1 MPEPAQVDI
10 DFLLD
15 RPPVPDDKTFEIA
28 LVMGGTV
35 SAGAY
40 TAGAVDFLI
49 EALDC
54 WETAAAQG
62 DPAAPRHNVTL
73 KVLTGTS
80 GGGVMAAIL
89 ARALAYDFPHISRT
103 SDPADYAI
111 NPLFKTWFSDLR
123 LPGFLDNSDIDDK
136 TFASLLNPAP
146 INQAAASIAG
156 FALPQKEKSR
166 RYLGS
171 PLRVIVTLTNLTG
184 IPFKTDFSDGLSQTY
199 VDHADYAKFAVG
211 MPKPDP
217 LNQGKLV
224 NRAVTPYPDEFGLT
238 AAPIAVPHPISW
250 QDFAAFGMATGAFPI
265 GFPPRKLSRPVD
277 HYRYRVVAIPQ
288 VESTIPQFVALTPD
302 WQRLGQSPGVNATYH
317 FWAVDGG
324 ATDNEPIQLARTA
337 LSGYRQRNLRAGDKA
352 NRAVVLIDPFAG
364 EADLGP
370 AVKFAADGTALPLG
384 LADLAGGFLNTLT
397 QQTRY
402 DTADLLLAADQ
413 DVYSRFML
421 TATRT
426 SQNDGQKPYR
436 GGDALATSGLDAFIG
451 FACPEYSRHD
461 YFLGRQNCQDFLKN
475 VFLLDRTNPI
485 MEYGWQTRLP
495 AGHDILA
502 AHNLLGA
509 AQLPIIPLLG
519 SARNPQTLDDWPI
532 ETLNPEDFRQ
542 MIETRFDAIV
552 SYELT
557 EHPLLKAT
565 AWIVDHILGGRK
577 VADAVIGAMQS
588 YIDTAKNRT

>member
-1 MPEPAQVDI
+1 MAEPAKVNI

-62 DPAAPRHNVTL
+62 DPAAPRHDVTL

-80 GGGVMAAIL
+80 GGGVIAAIL
-89 ARALAYDFPHISRT
+89 ARALAYDFPPISRT
-103 SDPADYAI
+103 SDPKDYAT
-111 NPLFKTWFSDLR
+111 NPLFKTWYSDLR
-123 LPGFLDNSDIDDK
+123 LPGFLDNSDLDEK

-146 INQAAASIAG
+146 INSAAAAIAG
-156 FALPQKEKSR
+156 FDLPGRQKSR
-166 RYLGS
+166 RYLAS

-184 IPFKTDFSDGLSQTY
+184 MPFKTDFSSGLSQTY

-217 LNQGKLV
+217 LKPGSLV
-224 NRAVTPYPDEFGLT
+224 NWTVTPYPDEFGLS
-238 AAPIAVPHPISW
+238 AAPIAVPHQISW
-250 QDFAAFGMATGAFPI
+250 PDFATFGMATGAFPI
-265 GFPPRKLSRPVD
+265 GFPPRELSRPLD

-288 VESTIPQFVALTPD
+288 VESTIPEFVALTPD
-302 WQRLGQSPGVNATYH
+302 WQQLGQLPGANATYQ

-324 ATDNEPIQLARTA
+324 ATDNEPIELARTA

-370 AVKFAADGTALPLG
+370 AVKFAPDGTPLPLG
-384 LADLAGGFLNTLT
+384 LAALGGGFLNTLT

-402 DTADLLLAADQ
+402 DTADLLLAADEN
-413 DVYSRFML
+413 VFSRFML
-421 TATRT
+421 TATRV
-426 SQNDGQKPYR
+426 SRKADQKPYV

-451 FACPEYSRHD
+451 FACPDYSRHD

-475 VFLLDRTNPI
+475 EFLLERTNPI
-485 MEYGWQTRLP
+485 MMYGWEP
-495 AGHDILA
+495 AQLA
-502 AHNLLGA
+502 AHNLSGA

-519 SARNPQTLDDWPI
+519 SARTPQTLDDWPVEKLDP
-532 ETLNPEDFRQ
+532 ETFRQ
-542 MIETRFDAIV
+542 MIEKRFNAILA
-552 SYELT
+552 YELS
-557 EHPLLKAT
+557 EHPALKAV
-565 AWIVDHILGGRK
+565 AWIAEQVVDGK

-588 YIDTAKNRT
+588 YIDSAKTRI